1 MQPSCI
7 ILKPKT
13 FKSVPVTHR
22 FALLRGS
29 SGFYS
34 YSIYERPTDWPGFT
48 LSQTRITFKLS
59 KDSFHYIAVADNKH
73 KLMPAPE
80 DRMPDRCEPLAYP
93 EAVRLTNPIEPSLRG
108 EVDDKYEY
116 ATDNRDNR
124 VQGWMSSNPMVGF
137 WVITASDEFR
147 NGGPLKQNL
156 TSHVGPTCLSVSEAF
171 SPNHAYGSW
180 SLQ

>member
-1 MQPSCI
+1 MFLYTEKASGCN
-7 ILKPKT
+7 LVAST
-13 FKSVPVTHR
+13 STYVNLRNFVSVWT
-22 FALLRGS
+22 
-29 SGFYS
+29 
-34 YSIYERPTDWPGFT
+34 W
-48 LSQTRITFKLS
+48 Q
-59 KDSFHYIAVADNKH
+59 
-73 KLMPAPE
+73 
-80 DRMPDRCEPLAYP
+80 
-93 EAVRLTNPIEPSLRG
+93 
-108 EVDDKYEY
+108 VDDKYEY

-156 TSHVGPTCLSVSEAF
+156 TSHVGPTCLSVSDAF